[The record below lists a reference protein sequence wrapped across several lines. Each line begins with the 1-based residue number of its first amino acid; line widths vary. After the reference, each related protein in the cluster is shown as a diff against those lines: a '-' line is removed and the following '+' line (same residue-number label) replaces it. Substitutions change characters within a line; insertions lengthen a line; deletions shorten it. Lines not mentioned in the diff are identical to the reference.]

1 MNQLLFQALEN
12 TASSKTSFSLHKLY
26 IFVEKTFDRQQNT
39 KTADGDV
46 QRIKVILIEWK
57 S

>member
-26 IFVEKTFDRQQNT
+26 IFVEKTDDRQQNR

-46 QRIKVILIEWK
+46 QRIKVILIERK